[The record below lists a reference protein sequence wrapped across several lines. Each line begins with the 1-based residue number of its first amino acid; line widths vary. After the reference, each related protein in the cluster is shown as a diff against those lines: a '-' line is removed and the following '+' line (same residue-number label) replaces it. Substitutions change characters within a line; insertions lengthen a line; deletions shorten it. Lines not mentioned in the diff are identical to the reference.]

1 MPYDRDRHHRRSI
14 RLNGY
19 DYASPG
25 AYFVTICTRHRQ
37 TFFDRPEIRQTAE
50 ACWLGIPE
58 HVSGVAL
65 DEWVVMPNHIHGI
78 IVIVEHAASKDAA
91 ATNTDHPGTGVQLN
105 AQTENDN
112 GMTSLNSATPPSE
125 GRTENI
131 LASPDHPG
139 RGVQLNAPTAKID
152 GMTSLTLPP
161 SRTAGTPYSA
171 MSPRRNTLSVMVRTY
186 KAAVT
191 TSCRNADHADFSWQR
206 NYYEHVV
213 RNRAELD
220 AIRRYILDNPAQW
233 AFDRD
238 NPINTR
244 HLPPP
249 TGVAG
254 YLQDLAQYR

>member
-1 MPYDRDRHHRRSI
+1 MTYDRDRHHRRSI

-37 TFFDRPEIRQTAE
+37 TFFDRPEIRHAAE
-50 ACWLGIPE
+50 TCWLAIPE

-91 ATNTDHPGTGVQLN
+91 ANNT
-105 AQTENDN
+105 
-112 GMTSLNSATPPSE
+112 
-125 GRTENI
+125 
-131 LASPDHPG
+131 DHPG

-152 GMTSLTLPP
+152 GMTSHTLPP

-206 NYYEHVV
+206 NYYEHIV

-220 AIRRYILDNPAQW
+220 AIRRYIRDNPAQW